1 MPADFFI
8 TGTSRGLGLGLARAF
23 LKQGRQ
29 GIGLSR
35 SPAPLDHPGYQHIQA
50 DLATFET
57 ISACLQP
64 VFSGC
69 PQLQTVILNAALIT
83 PLHTAPE
90 TTHKEFA
97 RLMDVN
103 VWANKA
109 LLDAVIA
116 AAIEV
121 EQVVLISSGVAVHPL
136 RGQAAY
142 CLSKAAL
149 NMLAQLYAEE
159 MPDTHVCALAPGV
172 IDTPMQAQLSHQIDP
187 RFPATIQLSKLR
199 GTTTMPDENT
209 AGKKLAALLPLL
221 PTKIETGGFAA
232 ISYTDEGLALSR
244 VTTQRE
250 SLTL

>member
-8 TGTSRGLGLGLARAF
+8 TGSSRGLGLGLTRAF
-23 LKQGRQ
+23 LRQGRE

-50 DLATFET
+50 DLAAFER
-57 ISACLQP
+57 ISSYLQP
-64 VFSGC
+64 VFLKC
-69 PQLQTVILNAALIT
+69 PRLQILILNAALIT
-83 PLHTAPE
+83 PLHTAHE
-90 TTHKEFA
+90 TTHEEFS

-103 VWANKA
+103 VWANKV
-109 LLDAVIA
+109 LLDVVIA

-121 EQVVLISSGVAVHPL
+121 KQVVLISSGVAVHPL
-136 RGQAAY
+136 RGQVAY

-149 NMLAQLYAEE
+149 NMLAMLYAEE

-172 IDTPMQAQLSHQIDP
+172 IDTPMQAQLSSKIDS

-199 GTTTMPDENT
+199 GTASMPDENT
-209 AGKKLAALLPLL
+209 AGEKLATLLPLL
-221 PTKIETGGFAA
+221 PAKIETGGFAA

>member
-1 MPADFFI
+1 MPTDFFI
-8 TGTSRGLGLGLARAF
+8 TGTSRGLGLGLTRAF
-23 LKQGRQ
+23 LKQGRK

-35 SPAPLDHPGYQHIQA
+35 NPAPLDHPGYQHIQA
-50 DLATFET
+50 DLSAYEN
-57 ISACLQP
+57 ISSYLQP
-64 VFSGC
+64 VFLGC
-69 PQLQTVILNAALIT
+69 SRLQILVLNAALIT

-90 TTHKEFA
+90 TTHEEFA
-97 RLMDVN
+97 QLMDIN

-109 LLDAVIA
+109 LLDAFIS

-121 EQVVLISSGVAVHPL
+121 KQVVLISSGVAVHPL

-172 IDTPMQAQLSHQIDP
+172 IDTPMQAQLSHKIDP

-199 GTTTMPDENT
+199 GTATMPDENT

-221 PTKIETGGFAA
+221 PAKIETGGFAA

-250 SLTL
+250 SLML